1 MHLIIHVDGGSRG
14 NPGPAAAG
22 VAITD
27 AKQQAVFEAG
37 FYLDP
42 MTNNQAEYQG
52 LLHALREARRLGGTR
67 LDIFADSELLVRQI
81 NGQYKVRNEGLR
93 PLFDQ
98 AIAALR
104 GFDAWKMTHVRRE
117 FNSRADELA
126 NLAMD
131 AGDDVVAVN
140 RAPAGSAG
148 NKSGPAKQE
157 IVSTGSPGQAGQRDG
172 LAVRVVARCEIAP
185 DSAVCRAACRVGATF
200 VFADRVPEGLCL
212 QCAPEVTATVR
223 AIQQGRPARTVACA
237 REDCGGQFR
246 IEAE

>member
-22 VAITD
+22 VVITD

-67 LDIFADSELLVRQI
+67 LDVFADSELLVRQI

-131 AGDDVVAVN
+131 AGDDVVAIN
-140 RAPAGSAG
+140 RLPSEAGGA
-148 NKSGPAKQE
+148 KSPPAKPAT
-157 IVSTGSPGQAGQRDG
+157 VTVRSADRPARDETQV
-172 LAVRVVARCEIAP
+172 ASVVARCEIAP

-212 QCAPEVTATVR
+212 QCAPEVTAAVR
-223 AIQQGRPARTVACA
+223 AIQQGRPARTVACS

-246 IEAE
+246 IEVE

>member
-37 FYLDP
+37 FHLDP

-52 LLHALREARRLGGTR
+52 LLYALREARRLGGTR
-67 LDIFADSELLVRQI
+67 LDIYADSELLVRQI

-131 AGDDVVAVN
+131 AGEDVVAIN
-140 RAPAGSAG
+140 RAPAEAGGAESRPAKPATGAARSAG
-148 NKSGPAKQE
+148 R
-157 IVSTGSPGQAGQRDG
+157 STRDESPSMS
-172 LAVRVVARCEIAP
+172 VVARCEIAP
-185 DSAVCRAACRVGATF
+185 DPAVCRAACRAGATF

-212 QCAPEVTATVR
+212 QCAPEVTAAARSV
-223 AIQQGRPARTVACA
+223 QQGRPARTVACA

-246 IEAE
+246 IESE